1 MLTNSVKQER
11 DRIEYMLKE
20 YSRRLEGYPKGTLS
34 ERHVGTKTYYYLKY
48 RSGKKVISDYVTREE
63 YPELM
68 EKLEHKKHIKTM
80 IRFLKGELALA
91 DKLLGRK

>member
-1 MLTNSVKQER
+1 M
-11 DRIEYMLKE
+11 
-20 YSRRLEGYPKGTLS
+20 
-34 ERHVGTKTYYYLKY
+34 
-48 RSGKKVISDYVTREE
+48 ISDYVTREE